1 MLVTALTFQSRA
13 TGELISSRWTA
24 CRPNGRGEV
33 NLQGYAPWAH
43 MGIHGYTSGRMGHNV
58 GEQSASEPAVR
69 APGETKN
76 KSSDEAAVCFI
87 PF

>member
-1 MLVTALTFQSRA
+1 
-13 TGELISSRWTA
+13 
-24 CRPNGRGEV
+24 
-33 NLQGYAPWAH
+33 
-43 MGIHGYTSGRMGHNV
+43 MGHNV